1 MAEVLACKGHQ
12 YEYVSEKLGYLAGND
27 LYDAYVEGRLT
38 PAAVRKLFLTHVHE
52 PNAAREAYFQ
62 LQRKLC

>member
-1 MAEVLACKGHQ
+1 MNTSA
-12 YEYVSEKLGYLAGND
+12 SKLGYLAGTD

-38 PAAVRKLFLTHVHE
+38 PAALRKLFLTHVHE
-52 PNAAREAYFQ
+52 PSAAREAYFQ